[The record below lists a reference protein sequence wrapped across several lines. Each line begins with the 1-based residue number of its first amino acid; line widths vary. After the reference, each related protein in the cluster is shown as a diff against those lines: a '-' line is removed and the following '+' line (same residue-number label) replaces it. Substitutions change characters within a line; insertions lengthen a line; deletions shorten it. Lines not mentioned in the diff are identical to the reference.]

1 MSNPVSL
8 VGVDQAGGKIL
19 GPGKPNWTWNGIP
32 MSVQGDAV
40 EPHAPG
46 PHMAATIKTGSPWMS
61 IDGIPVTRATS
72 PATCDHVASGS
83 AQMFIP

>member
-19 GPGKPNWTWNGIP
+19 GPGKANWTWNGIP

-46 PHMAATIKTGSPWMS
+46 PHMAATIRTDSPWMS